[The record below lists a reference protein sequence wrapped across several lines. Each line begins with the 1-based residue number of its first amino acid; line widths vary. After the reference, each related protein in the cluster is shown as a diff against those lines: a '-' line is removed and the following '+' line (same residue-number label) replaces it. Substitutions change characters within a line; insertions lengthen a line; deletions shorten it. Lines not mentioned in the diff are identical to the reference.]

1 MEWDLVLFL
10 HLFRLHLSSY
20 IAVPSSLDQG
30 QGMICMIGSAKSWS
44 CASKNSIMEFLL
56 VQHKAT
62 LSKGKGGSHDDAPFF
77 SEMYHAMNHILW
89 VYVKQNTKL
98 ELGG

>member
-1 MEWDLVLFL
+1 MRPGFVSTSFQIAFELW
-10 HLFRLHLSSY
+10 SSY

-62 LSKGKGGSHDDAPFF
+62 LSKGKGGEP
-77 SEMYHAMNHILW
+77 
-89 VYVKQNTKL
+89 
-98 ELGG
+98 